1 MTNHVAKGLEFDHV
15 FVPGMARGLL
25 PNPRI
30 QQNPAE
36 RGKSLDFELRGD
48 AAILPGLRRRGSS
61 HFKEALKARR

>member
-1 MTNHVAKGLEFDHV
+1 M

-25 PNPRI
+25 PNPRM

-48 AAILPGLRRRGSS
+48 AAILPTFDGVLS
-61 HFKEALKARR
+61 HFKEALRRRR